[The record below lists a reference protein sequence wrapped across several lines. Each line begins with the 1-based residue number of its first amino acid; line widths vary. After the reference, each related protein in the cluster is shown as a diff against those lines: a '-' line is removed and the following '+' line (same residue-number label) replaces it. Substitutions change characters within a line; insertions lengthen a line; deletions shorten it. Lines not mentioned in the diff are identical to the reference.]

1 VEKTAIVLINLGTP
15 EAPTRKSVKR
25 FLSEFL
31 NDPFVIDLPY
41 IARKI
46 LVNCII
52 IPFRAGKSTNMYKKI
67 WTEKGSPIM
76 IHSKALL
83 ARIKQEENAH
93 QTFYFAMR
101 YGNPSIS
108 QIFSLIQTRNYDKII
123 VIPLFPQY
131 ASSTTESVIKK
142 CKKITTQWHNI
153 PQIKYIDFF
162 YNHPAFTD
170 VWVKR
175 LNLVNYKEFDH
186 ILFVFHGIPL
196 RQAEKSHQGHT
207 CEEVRCK
214 TQISNTNNM
223 CYQAQCY
230 NNARILGNSLN
241 LKESDYSVCFQSRF
255 GKDWLNPFADK
266 IIIEKANSGIK
277 SLLVVPLSF
286 VADCLETK
294 LEIELEYAE
303 LFKSLGGES
312 LTMLESLNSG
322 DDWTDALLKIINYR
336 NSESRIT

>member
-1 VEKTAIVLINLGTP
+1 VEKIAIVLINLGTP
-15 EAPTRKSVKR
+15 KAPNRKSVKR

-52 IPFRAGKSTNMYKKI
+52 VPFRAGKSTNMYKKI
-67 WTEKGSPIM
+67 WTKNGSPIM
-76 IHSKALL
+76 IHSMVLL
-83 ARIKQEENAH
+83 EKLKQEENL
-93 QTFYFAMR
+93 QYNFYLAMR
-101 YGNPSIS
+101 YGNPSIN
-108 QIFSLIQTRNYDKII
+108 QIFSLIQTQDYNKII

-131 ASSTTESVIKK
+131 ATSTTASVIKK
-142 CKKITTQWHNI
+142 CKEIGSKWSNC
-153 PQIKYIDFF
+153 PPIKYLDYF
-162 YNHPAFTD
+162 YNHKLFID

-175 LNLVNYKEFDH
+175 LISTNYKEFEH

-196 RQAEKSHQGHT
+196 RQAEKCHQGRT
-207 CEEVRCK
+207 CKELNCK
-214 TQISNTNNM
+214 AQISNENNI

-230 NNARILGNSLN
+230 NNARILSTALKLN
-241 LKESDYSVCFQSRF
+241 ESGYTVCFQSRF
-255 GKDWLNPFADK
+255 GKNWLNPFADET
-266 IIIEKANSGIK
+266 IIEKANAGIK

-303 LFKSLGGES
+303 LFKKLGGAR
-312 LTMLESLNSG
+312 LKMMESLNSG
-322 DDWTDALLKIINYR
+322 DDWVGALLQIIH
-336 NSESRIT
+336 ET